1 MDAKE
6 KAKMEAEQMDKEVE
20 KWKVK
25 KLIRNLQS
33 ARGNG
38 TSMITLM
45 LTPNDQIALMTKK
58 LNEEYGTASNIKSH
72 VNKLSVLTAIMSVLQ
87 RLKLYNRVPTNGLII
102 YSGTVV
108 MEGNKEKKI
117 TMDIEPFKPVPRT
130 MYMCDNKFHTEALA
144 EMLESDDKFGF
155 IVMDGNGALFGT
167 VSGSTKEILHK
178 FSVELPKK
186 HGRGGQSA
194 LRFSR
199 LRMEKRHNYVRKV
212 AELGTQF
219 FITNDRPNV
228 SGLILA
234 GSADFKNDL
243 AGSDLFDARLV
254 PVILKIVDVAYGGE
268 NGFNQ
273 AVELSA
279 DCLAGVRFIQEKKLL
294 SKYFDEISKDTNLYC
309 FGIRDTLKCLEM
321 GAVEKLIVFEELDH
335 LRLVAKNPNT
345 GVETV
350 HFVGPKQVDDR
361 KYYTDPETGAA
372 LEVETMQVVE
382 WFAESYKKFGC
393 SLEFVTNKSP
403 EGSQFVKG
411 FGGLGGLLR
420 YQVDLIQMQD
430 NEDGKGGATGGGGGG
445 GGGGDKA
452 HKIAEGDDFD
462 EDDFM

>member
-6 KAKMEAEQMDKEVE
+6 RAKIEGEAMEKEVE
-20 KWKVK
+20 KWKIK
-25 KLIRNLQS
+25 KLIKNLQS

-45 LTPNDQIALMTKK
+45 LTPKDQIALMTKK
-58 LNEEYGTASNIKSH
+58 LNEEYGTATNIKSH
-72 VNKLSVLTAIMSVLQ
+72 VNKLSVLGAIMSVLQ
-87 RLKLYNRVPTNGLII
+87 RLKLYNRVPPNGLII
-102 YSGTVV
+102 YSGTVL
-108 MEGNKEKKI
+108 MEDNKEKKI
-117 TMDIEPFKPVPRT
+117 TMDMEPFKPVSRT

-167 VSGSTKEILHK
+167 LSGNTREILHK

-194 LRFSR
+194 LRFAR
-199 LRMEKRHNYVRKV
+199 LRLEKRHNYVRKV
-212 AELGTQF
+212 AEMATQM
-219 FITNDRPNV
+219 FINVDRPNV
-228 SGLILA
+228 TGLVLA

-243 AGSDLFDARLV
+243 AGSDLFDARLT
-254 PVILKIVDVAYGGE
+254 PIIMKIVDVAYGGE

-279 DCLAGVRFIQEKKLL
+279 DCLSGVRFIQEKKLIN
-294 SKYFDEISKDTNLYC
+294 KYFDEISKDTNLYC
-309 FGIRDTLKCLEM
+309 FGVNDTLKCLEM
-321 GAVEKLIVFEELDH
+321 GAVEKLIVWEELEV
-335 LRLVAKNPNT
+335 LRLVARNPGT
-345 GVETV
+345 GTENV
-350 HFVGPKQVDDR
+350 HFVTPKQSEDR
-361 KYYTDPETGAA
+361 KYYVDAETGTA
-372 LEVETMQVVE
+372 LEVEIQQLVE
-382 WFAESYKKFGC
+382 WFAEGYKKFGC

-420 YQVDLIQMQD
+420 YPVDLVQMQEM
-430 NEDGKGGATGGGGGG
+430 EDGKGTVFQNEIN
-445 GGGGDKA
+445 DQ
-452 HKIAEGDDFD
+452 DDFD